1 MITSEKNSKIQWIKA
16 LISLPKERKKSSA
29 FVVEGVRLLEDAF
42 QSDFIPEIVLFSGN
56 LSERGLTLVDNFR
69 DKQVPVEEIPIPLMN
84 KIADTETPQGILG
97 VISIRPDVSIPQN
110 LNFVLICDAIRDPGN
125 LGTILRTAAAAG
137 VQIVFIAPETT
148 DPYAPKVVRSA
159 MGAHF
164 HIPLLK
170 LSWSEIQT
178 ACHQRNM
185 PLSINLASANAPL
198 IYWKTNFTNP
208 TAIIIGNEADG
219 PGTQAFSI
227 ADHQLAIPMPGN
239 TESLNAAMAAGIL
252 LYEVVRQRYK

>member
-1 MITSEKNSKIQWIKA
+1 MITSEKNSKIQWVKA
-16 LISLPKERKKSSA
+16 LISLSKERKNSSA
-29 FVVEGVRLLEDAF
+29 FVVEGVRLLEDAI
-42 QSDFIPEIVLFSGN
+42 QSNFFPKIVLYSGN
-56 LSERGLTLVDNFR
+56 LSERGLTLVDKFR
-69 DKQVPVEEIPIPLMN
+69 DKQVPVEEIPTPLMN

-97 VISIRPDVSIPQN
+97 VISIRPDVSLPQD

-125 LGTILRTAAAAG
+125 LGTILRTAASAG
-137 VQIVFIAPETT
+137 VQIVFIGPDTT

-170 LSWSEIQT
+170 LSWPEIQT
-178 ACHQRNM
+178 ACLQRNK
-185 PLSINLASANAPL
+185 PLTINLASADAPL
-198 IYWKTNFTNP
+198 VYWKTNFSKP

-219 PGTQAFSI
+219 PGTQAISM

-239 TESLNAAMAAGIL
+239 TESLNAAIAAGIL
-252 LYEVVRQRYK
+252 LYEVVRQRCK